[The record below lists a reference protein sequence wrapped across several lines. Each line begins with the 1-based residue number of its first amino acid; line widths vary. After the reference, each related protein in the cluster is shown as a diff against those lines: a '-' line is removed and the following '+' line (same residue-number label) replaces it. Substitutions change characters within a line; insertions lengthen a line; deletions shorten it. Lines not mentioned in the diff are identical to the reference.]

1 MIVEGDIHISSCYRV
16 EDLLDCSRETEERFR
31 GEVTD
36 DIENIRFNNIKSKT
50 QLEDVVFT
58 NHVTI
63 MLEKSMNLC
72 GELNHDLMMID
83 GKMCTITKPTSKSLS
98 DTSGSTTDNELMTD
112 TVTFSNM
119 TDDEEMTTLEIL
131 GYTVS
136 LRRMPSITSLTS
148 DNEIVFSCEMER
160 KYKKE
165 NLYVGAID
173 VVLLQID

>member
-1 MIVEGDIHISSCYRV
+1 MAATLILCLLFCVGSVMIVESDIHLSSCYRV

-112 TVTFSNM
+112 TVMFSNM
-119 TDDEEMTTLEIL
+119 KDDEEMTTLEIL
-131 GYTVS
+131 G
-136 LRRMPSITSLTS
+136 
-148 DNEIVFSCEMER
+148 C
-160 KYKKE
+160 KYF
-165 NLYVGAID
+165 
-173 VVLLQID
+173 

>member
-1 MIVEGDIHISSCYRV
+1 MAATLILCLLFCVGSSGRFV
-16 EDLLDCSRETEERFR
+16 RLFKETEERFR

-112 TVTFSNM
+112 T
-119 TDDEEMTTLEIL
+119 D
-131 GYTVS
+131 TVS